1 MASPRNAGI
10 YCRLSYADDGTE
22 ERMERQEA
30 DCRQVGDRLSWP
42 ISEGHIFRDPARSAW
57 QRNRKRPG
65 WDAMLTAVES
75 GQIDALI
82 VYHGDRLIRQPYDL
96 ERLIGIADS
105 KGVRIASVSGTRNLD
120 SPDDRF
126 ILRIEAAQ
134 ACRESD
140 NTSRRVRR
148 AARSRAEKGR
158 PSGGGKRAFG
168 FEADGVTQRAAE
180 VEVLAGAVDR
190 LLSGQSDGGVL
201 RWMNSVSTTS
211 QGNPWQSKSLRN
223 ILERPRI
230 AGLIAHN
237 GELYPAA
244 WEPVISVETWAD
256 VQALMRRRALE
267 HPYPG
272 RERRYLLSGVAV
284 CPTGHTLQPKPSGGR
299 NRPEARLYWCKTQG
313 CPTRVGRSVQ
323 LLDSYV
329 EGRVLRRLNDPKFVG
344 ELTAPEPSVAP
355 EIAALE
361 RRRDETRQQLEDLA
375 EFPDLDPGLLART
388 LAGFD
393 KKISSLR
400 NQQTMS
406 SRRRLLSRMAG
417 IGAQEWSELPV
428 DVRSDVVRALF
439 RVVVLP
445 ATKRGPGFDENA
457 VVLERLPLD

>member
-1 MASPRNAGI
+1 MVTNAGI

-22 ERMERQEA
+22 ERMERQEG

-65 WDAMLTAVES
+65 WDAMLAAVES
-75 GQIDALI
+75 GEIDALI

-105 KGVRIASVSGTRNLD
+105 KGVRIASVSGTRDLD

-148 AARSRAEKGR
+148 AARSRAEAGR
-158 PSGGGKRAFG
+158 PHGGGKRPFG
-168 FEADGVTQRAAE
+168 FEADGMTQRPAE
-180 VEVLAGAVDR
+180 VEILAGAVDR
-190 LLSGQSDGGVL
+190 LLSGQSEGGVI
-201 RWMNSVSTTS
+201 RWMNTVSTTS
-211 QGNPWQSKSLRN
+211 LGNPWQSKSLHN

-230 AGLIAHN
+230 AGLVAHD

-244 WEPVISVETWAD
+244 WEPIISVETWAD
-256 VQALMRRRALE
+256 VQALLRRRALE

-272 RERRYLLSGVAV
+272 RERRYLLSGVAE
-284 CPTGHTLQPKPSGGR
+284 CPKGHGLSTKPSGGR
-299 NRPEARLYWCKTQG
+299 NRPGARLYWCKTPG
-313 CPTRVGRSVQ
+313 CPARVGRSVE
-323 LLDSYV
+323 LLDAYV
-329 EGRVLRRLNDPKFVG
+329 EGRVLSLLNEPGFVA
-344 ELTAPEPSVAP
+344 EVSAVEPSVAP

-361 RRRDETRQQLEDLA
+361 RRRDETQAQLEDIV
-375 EFPDLDPGLLART
+375 EYPDLDPGLLARS
-388 LAGFD
+388 LANFN
-393 KKISSLR
+393 KKITALR

-417 IGAQEWSELPV
+417 ISGQDWFELPV
-428 DVRSDVVRALF
+428 DVRSDTVRAMY

-445 ATKRGPGFDENA
+445 TTKRGPGFDVHA
-457 VVLERLPLD
+457 VTLERQPLD